1 MKVYVCYDRYE
12 HDEWYSVYS
21 VGTDRDKMI
30 KKCKEE
36 DLPSFIEY
44 GPDDC
49 HSFQLVCIDIT
60 RSQYNKLKKWV
71 DEIGYIEDYEDDENR
86 DFYEFM
92 YKVYDDE
99 YTIETIISTDGC
111 SDVFEIVK
119 YYGVMYKN
127 VDLED
132 VSDIDWYYSD
142 ECEDYQDELTN
153 DEDLWRKVLREY
165 VLDTY

>member
-12 HDEWYSVYS
+12 HDEWFSVYS
-21 VGTDRDKMI
+21 VGTDRDEMI

-49 HSFQLVCIDIT
+49 HSFQLVCIDIKK
-60 RSQYNKLKKWV
+60 SQYNKLKKWSE
-71 DEIGYIEDYEDDENR
+71 EIGSIEDYGDDEHR

-92 YKVYDDE
+92 CEVYDDE

-111 SDVFEIVK
+111 SDVFEVIK
-119 YYGVMYKN
+119 YYGVMYKG
-127 VDLED
+127 VECED
-132 VSDIDWYYSD
+132 ISDIDWLYSD
-142 ECEDYQDELTN
+142 EFEEYQEELMN
-153 DEDLWRKVLREY
+153 DEDLWKKVLREY
-165 VLDTY
+165 ILDTY

>member
-12 HDEWYSVYS
+12 HNEWFSVYS
-21 VGTDRDKMI
+21 IGTDRDKMI
-30 KKCKEE
+30 EKCKKE

-60 RSQYNKLKKWV
+60 KSQYNKLKKWSE
-71 DEIGYIEDYEDDENR
+71 EIGSIEDYGDDEHR

-92 YKVYDDE
+92 CEVHDEE
-99 YTIETIISTDGC
+99 YTVETLIFSDGC
-111 SDVFEIVK
+111 SDVFEVVK

-127 VDLED
+127 VDCED
-132 VSDIDWYYSD
+132 VSDVEWLYS
-142 ECEDYQDELTN
+142 EEGEEYQEELMN
-153 DEDLWRKVLREY
+153 DEDLWKKVLREY
-165 VLDTY
+165 ILDTY